1 MLNTA
6 LVRGLPLDIVG
17 PPGTKKLA
25 DFTVDFYA
33 EDIAYRIERMG
44 RSASNLPKPMVREIQ
59 GGESFRLGGLQV
71 TTAQVPHSIHTVAY
85 RFDVS
90 GKSIVISGDLTYSDK
105 IAARQFAADELV
117 IIGVPVYAGRVAPL
131 AVKRLGIL
139 RGNNTPAVIVVTYGN
154 RDFED
159 ALIELRDIALKAAFM
174 PIAACTFIGEH
185 SFSGPET
192 PIAAGRP
199 DSVDLA
205 TARAFGAKISEK
217 LSALENPETAH
228 CPKVPGNTPYKEGM
242 GPLPFT
248 PSLLESECT
257 QCAACLPICPT
268 GALSLESRI
277 EVDSDL
283 CIFCCAC
290 IKVCPENALQLDAE
304 PLRQKRQWLYEHCA
318 ERREPELFL

>member
-1 MLNTA
+1 MRNNLNILQCKRGKVFDFDLSILVYKRKVRNNPRGGNSMQLKKIWLITFSPTRTSKSAIDA
-6 LVRGLPLDIVG
+6 LASGI
-17 PPGTKKLA
+17 PGIPC
-25 DFTVDFYA
+25 
-33 EDIAYRIERMG
+33 ENI
-44 RSASNLPKPMVREIQ
+44 
-59 GGESFRLGGLQV
+59 
-71 TTAQVPHSIHTVAY
+71 
-85 RFDVS
+85 
-90 GKSIVISGDLTYSDK
+90 DLTYSDK